1 MTDTKL
7 SFAKNQRRL
16 LLTVSVGLLLILFS
30 ALSYFSTSPGLVI
43 HTGTPGGSS
52 SSAAARDSGMPA
64 TAGSMNGMDS
74 AAQEGIMKLMQ
85 RLQQNPSDMEALS
98 GLTEH
103 FMHTQDWQRAETF
116 AMRAVLAAP
125 NETKPLYMLGV
136 IQHNQKRHAEAAAN
150 LEKVAATDNDPSV
163 RYSLGILYAYYLNDP
178 DKGIGQFEKAL
189 KTPGIT
195 PELKTSVLEEI
206 EKAKA
211 HKTHTPQK

>member
-1 MTDTKL
+1 MTDKTL
-7 SFAKNQRRL
+7 SFAKNRRRL
-16 LLTVSVGLLLILFS
+16 LLTVSVGLLLMLFS
-30 ALSYFSTSPGLVI
+30 ALSYFTTNPELVI
-43 HTGTPGGSS
+43 HTGSPNGSS
-52 SSAAARDSGMPA
+52 STATRDSGMPA
-64 TAGSMNGMDS
+64 GAGSMSGMDS

-85 RLQQNPSDMEALS
+85 RLQQNPSDMEALG

-136 IQHNQKRHAEAAAN
+136 IQHNQKRHAEAAVN
-150 LEKVAATDNDPSV
+150 LEKVAEKDKDPSV

-178 DKGIGQFEKAL
+178 DKGIEQLEKAL
-189 KTPGIT
+189 KSPDIT